1 MRFQLS
7 AVLLATSLALTP
19 VLERLSYAGDDA
31 AAAQALF
38 NDGKKLMTSGKYVDA
53 CPKLEESQRLAPAI
67 GTKFNL
73 ADCYEHTGRLA
84 SAWAAFLSVAAA
96 AKNANQAPR
105 EKAARDRAAAI
116 EPKLSRM
123 AVGVPDASKVVGMEV
138 RRDGDVIGEAEWG
151 EAMPVDPGEHT
162 VTVTAPGKRAWK
174 GIVEVQGAASVAKV
188 IVPPMDDEPVAP
200 APTSTPTAPA
210 TPTSTTPVTPTTTA
224 TSKTPGWVLVAAGG
238 ASLIGGG
245 VFWAMRSSE
254 ASKLTGE
261 CGANGQSCPS
271 SASNDISSGKTYD
284 AVSVGL
290 FVVGGAC
297 VVAGATW
304 LLTAG
309 HGESAGSTN
318 AAVVVPTIGPG
329 LAGASVA
336 GRF

>member
-1 MRFQLS
+1 MRFQLP
-7 AVLLATSLALTP
+7 AVLLATSLALAP
-19 VLERLSYAGDDA
+19 ALAYAGDDA
-31 AAAQALF
+31 ASAQALF
-38 NDGKKLMTSGKYVDA
+38 NEGKKLMTSGKYADA

-96 AKNANQAPR
+96 AKNASQGPR
-105 EKAARDRAAAI
+105 EKAARDRAAAL
-116 EPKLSRM
+116 EPKLPRM
-123 AVGVPDASKVVGMEV
+123 AVAVPDASKAQGMEV

-162 VTVTAPGKRAWK
+162 VTATAPGKRAWK

-200 APTSTPTAPA
+200 TPTALPTSTPTTTPTAPPAPTA
-210 TPTSTTPVTPTTTA
+210 TP
-224 TSKTPGWVLVAAGG
+224 TSKTPGWVLLAAGG
-238 ASLIGGG
+238 ASLVGGG
-245 VFWAMRSSE
+245 VFWALRSSE
-254 ASKLTGE
+254 SSKLTGE
-261 CGANGQSCPS
+261 CGPTGQSCPS
-271 SASNDISSGKTYD
+271 SASSDISSGKTYD

-309 HGESAGSTN
+309 HGEATGSANG
-318 AAVVVPTIGPG
+318 AVVLPTLGPG
-329 LAGASVA
+329 VAGASVA

>member
-1 MRFQLS
+1 MRFQLR
-7 AVLLATSLALTP
+7 AAAPAAFVATSL
-19 VLERLSYAGDDA
+19 VLAPTFARADDTAG
-31 AAAQALF
+31 AQALF
-38 NDGKKLMTSGKYVDA
+38 NDGKKLMTSGKYADA

-96 AKNANQAPR
+96 AKNASQPQR
-105 EKAARDRAAAI
+105 EKAARDRAAAL

-123 AVGVPDASKVVGMEV
+123 AVGVPDASKAVGMEV

-174 GIVEVQGAASVAKV
+174 AIVEVQGTASVAKV
-188 IVPPMDDEPVAP
+188 IVPPLDDEPVAP
-200 APTSTPTAPA
+200 VATPTPSVTPSTTPTA
-210 TPTSTTPVTPTTTA
+210 TPTSPPTP
-224 TSKTPGWVLVAAGG
+224 TSKTPGWVLVTAGG
-238 ASLIGGG
+238 ASLVGGG
-245 VFWAMRSSE
+245 VFWALRSSE

-261 CGANGQSCPS
+261 CGPTGQSCPP
-271 SASNDISSGKTYD
+271 SAANDISSGKTYD
-284 AVSVGL
+284 GLSVGL

-309 HGESAGSTN
+309 HGESAASAN

-329 LAGASVA
+329 LAGATVA

>member
-1 MRFQLS
+1 
-7 AVLLATSLALTP
+7 
-19 VLERLSYAGDDA
+19 
-31 AAAQALF
+31 
-38 NDGKKLMTSGKYVDA
+38 
-53 CPKLEESQRLAPAI
+53 
-67 GTKFNL
+67 
-73 ADCYEHTGRLA
+73 
-84 SAWAAFLSVAAA
+84 
-96 AKNANQAPR
+96 
-105 EKAARDRAAAI
+105 
-116 EPKLSRM
+116 M
-123 AVGVPDASKVVGMEV
+123 AVAVPDASKVVGMEV

-200 APTSTPTAPA
+200 TPPPSATPSA
-210 TPTSTTPVTPTTTA
+210 TPTSTATTTSTSTS

-238 ASLIGGG
+238 ASLVGGG

-261 CGANGQSCPS
+261 CGPTGQSCPS
-271 SASNDISSGKTYD
+271 SAANDISSGKTYD

-297 VVAGATW
+297 VVAGAAW

-309 HGESAGSTN
+309 HGEVTGGTS